1 MRDLVYGL
9 VRVLDDKGG
18 AVGPWNPRLTPDV
31 MRRMLRAMALTRA
44 FDDRMFRAQRQG
56 KTSFY
61 MKSLGE
67 EAVSIGAAFALQR
80 DDMCFPS
87 YRQQGIL
94 IARDW
99 DLVDMMNQIFSNSG
113 DRLKGRQLPI
123 MYSVKEANFF
133 SVSGN
138 LTTQVPQAVGWA
150 MASAAKGDSRCRC
163 WACRSCRR
171 AATTG

>member
-1 MRDLVYGL
+1 MPRPNLPPLRLHVPEPPARPGDDADFSHISVLPAGVTPRPDNAADSGTLRDMAYGL
-9 VRVLDDKGG
+9 VRVLDDEGQ
-18 AVGPWNPRLTPDV
+18 AVGPWNPRLSPDL

-87 YRQQGIL
+87 YRQQGVL
-94 IARDW
+94 ISRDW
-99 DLVDMMNQIFSNSG
+99 DLVDMMN
-113 DRLKGRQLPI
+113 
-123 MYSVKEANFF
+123 
-133 SVSGN
+133 
-138 LTTQVPQAVGWA
+138 
-150 MASAAKGDSRCRC
+150 
-163 WACRSCRR
+163 
-171 AATTG
+171 